1 MWCSV
6 IVGLLLSILGAG
18 FLVVVVF
25 EGMVAVIT
33 VFTCFVVCI
42 IEVGGLRFASG
53 GLKWIRSLLLFLML
67 LVMLN
72 SVGWNCDLC

>member
-1 MWCSV
+1 
-6 IVGLLLSILGAG
+6 
-18 FLVVVVF
+18 LVVVVF

-53 GLKWIRSLLLFLML
+53 GLKWIRSLLLFLRFYFW
-67 LVMLN
+67 
-72 SVGWNCDLC
+72 VGVHLWLRGHDFIG